1 MLSPKKAHRISL
13 QIMLL
18 LNELSIAEALSIIK
32 LTEDNL
38 LQNHKVNM
46 SSQKNTIALEA
57 AGLSALPSTP

>member
-13 QIMLL
+13 QMMLL
-18 LNELSIAEALSIIK
+18 LNELSIAEAFSIIK

-46 SSQKNTIALEA
+46 SSQKNTTALEA
-57 AGLSALPSTP
+57 VGLLALPSNP